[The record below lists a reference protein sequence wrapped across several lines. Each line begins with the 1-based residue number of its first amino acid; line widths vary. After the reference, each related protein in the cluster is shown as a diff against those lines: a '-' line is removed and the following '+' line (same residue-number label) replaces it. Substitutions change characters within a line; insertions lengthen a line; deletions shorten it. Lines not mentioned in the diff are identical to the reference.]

1 MSRDPPSIRHTTPH
15 GSHPM
20 QRNVGKGKTMNK
32 LPMVATFVLLLAA
45 APALAQAV
53 HQTEMVTLGRITA
66 VDLQR
71 GTLALDTGMQFTLA
85 PSLQYTTTPAINQ
98 EVQVT
103 YSEQGGQKIARIL
116 DLAPRN
122 INKR

>member
-1 MSRDPPSIRHTTPH
+1 
-15 GSHPM
+15 
-20 QRNVGKGKTMNK
+20 MNK
-32 LPMVATFVLLLAA
+32 LPVIATFVLLLAA
-45 APALAQAV
+45 APAFAQVV

-71 GTLALDTGMQFTLA
+71 GTLALDTGVQFTLA
-85 PSLQYTTTPAINQ
+85 SSLQYTTLPAINQ

-103 YSEQGGQKIARIL
+103 YSEQGGQKVARII

-122 INKR
+122 IHKR

>member
-1 MSRDPPSIRHTTPH
+1 
-15 GSHPM
+15 
-20 QRNVGKGKTMNK
+20 MNK
-32 LPMVATFVLLLAA
+32 LPVITMMVFLLAA
-45 APALAQAV
+45 APAAAQWV
-53 HQTEMVTLGRITA
+53 HQTETVALGRITA

-71 GTLALDTGMQFTLA
+71 GTLTLDTGVQFTLA

-103 YSEQGGQKIARIL
+103 YGEQGGQKVARII

>member
-1 MSRDPPSIRHTTPH
+1 MRQFP
-15 GSHPM
+15 
-20 QRNVGKGKTMNK
+20 V
-32 LPMVATFVLLLAA
+32 VAIIVLLLVA
-45 APALAQAV
+45 APTFAQTGQQMEKVAL
-53 HQTEMVTLGRITA
+53 GKITA

-71 GTLALDTGMQFTLA
+71 GTLVLDTGMQFTLA

-103 YSEQGGQKIARIL
+103 YSEQGGRKVARII

>member
-1 MSRDPPSIRHTTPH
+1 MRQFSVI
-15 GSHPM
+15 
-20 QRNVGKGKTMNK
+20 
-32 LPMVATFVLLLAA
+32 AIIVLLLVA
-45 APALAQAV
+45 APTFAQTGQQMEKVAL
-53 HQTEMVTLGRITA
+53 GKITA

-71 GTLALDTGMQFTLA
+71 GTLVLDTGMQFTLA
-85 PSLQYTTTPAINQ
+85 PSLQYTATPAINQ

-103 YSEQGGQKIARIL
+103 YSEQDGQKIARII

>member
-1 MSRDPPSIRHTTPH
+1 MSKLRVI
-15 GSHPM
+15 
-20 QRNVGKGKTMNK
+20 TMI
-32 LPMVATFVLLLAA
+32 ALLLAA
-45 APALAQAV
+45 APALAQGV
-53 HQTEMVTLGRITA
+53 HQTEMVALGKITA

-71 GTLALDTGMQFTLA
+71 GTLTLDTVAQFTLA
-85 PSLQYTTTPAINQ
+85 PSLQYTTTPTINQ

-103 YSEQGGQKIARIL
+103 YSDQAGQKVARII

>member
-1 MSRDPPSIRHTTPH
+1 
-15 GSHPM
+15 
-20 QRNVGKGKTMNK
+20 MNK
-32 LPMVATFVLLLAA
+32 LPVITMIVLLLAA
-45 APALAQAV
+45 APAFAQGV
-53 HQTEMVTLGRITA
+53 HQTEVVALGKITA

-71 GTLALDTGMQFTLA
+71 GTLTLDTGAQFTLA

-103 YSEQGGQKIARIL
+103 YSEQGGQKVARII

-122 INKR
+122 INRR

>member
-1 MSRDPPSIRHTTPH
+1 MH
-15 GSHPM
+15 
-20 QRNVGKGKTMNK
+20 K
-32 LPMVATFVLLLAA
+32 LLVIAMIGLLLTA
-45 APALAQAV
+45 APALAQ
-53 HQTEMVTLGRITA
+53 QKEMVTLGRITA

-71 GTLALDTGMQFTLA
+71 GTLALDTGVQFTLA
-85 PSLQYTTTPAINQ
+85 PSLQYTIAPAINQ

-103 YSEQGGQKIARIL
+103 YSEQGGQKIARII

>member
-1 MSRDPPSIRHTTPH
+1 
-15 GSHPM
+15 
-20 QRNVGKGKTMNK
+20 MNK
-32 LPMVATFVLLLAA
+32 RAAIMIVLLLAA
-45 APALAQAV
+45 APALAQAA

-71 GTLALDTGMQFTLA
+71 GTLSLDTGARFTLA
-85 PSLQYTTTPAINQ
+85 PSLQYTATPAINQ

-103 YSEQGGQKIARIL
+103 YSEQGGEKIARII

>member
-1 MSRDPPSIRHTTPH
+1 
-15 GSHPM
+15 
-20 QRNVGKGKTMNK
+20 MNK
-32 LPMVATFVLLLAA
+32 LPVITMMVILLAA
-45 APALAQAV
+45 APAFAQWV
-53 HQTEMVTLGRITA
+53 HQTETVALGKITA

-71 GTLALDTGMQFTLA
+71 GTLTLDTGARFTLA
-85 PSLQYTTTPAINQ
+85 PTLQYATTPAINQ

-103 YSEQGGQKIARIL
+103 YGEQDGQQVARII

>member
-1 MSRDPPSIRHTTPH
+1 
-15 GSHPM
+15 
-20 QRNVGKGKTMNK
+20 MNK
-32 LPMVATFVLLLAA
+32 LPVITMMVFLLAA
-45 APALAQAV
+45 APAAAQWV
-53 HQTEMVTLGRITA
+53 HQTETVALGRITA

-71 GTLALDTGMQFTLA
+71 GTLTLDTGVQFALA

-103 YSEQGGQKIARIL
+103 YGEQGGQKVARII

>member
-1 MSRDPPSIRHTTPH
+1 MRQFP
-15 GSHPM
+15 
-20 QRNVGKGKTMNK
+20 V
-32 LPMVATFVLLLAA
+32 VAILVLLLVA
-45 APALAQAV
+45 APTFAQTGQQMEKVAL
-53 HQTEMVTLGRITA
+53 GKITA

-71 GTLALDTGMQFTLA
+71 GTLVLDTGMQFTLA
-85 PSLQYTTTPAINQ
+85 PSLQYTTTLAINQ

-103 YSEQGGQKIARIL
+103 YSEQGGRKVARII